1 MIACKR
7 WRVNLRAPHNHPT
20 TFIRVVIRV
29 VIRVDIRMV
38 IKVVEEI
45 LMVTAPAVTIA
56 TVGPMED
63 VLTMGHI
70 AGIRQIIT
78 SKRQL
83 FRINSVVQRGIV
95 YLETS
100 HHLQVGFPQHE
111 RVGQFY

>member
-1 MIACKR
+1 M
-7 WRVNLRAPHNHPT
+7 RAPHKHPT
-20 TFIRVVIRV
+20 TFIRVVIKV
-29 VIRVDIRMV
+29 VIRVDIRTV
-38 IKVVEEI
+38 IRVVEEV

-83 FRINSVVQRGIV
+83 FRINSVVQRGIAFR
-95 YLETS
+95 EMS

-111 RVGQFY
+111 KVGQFY